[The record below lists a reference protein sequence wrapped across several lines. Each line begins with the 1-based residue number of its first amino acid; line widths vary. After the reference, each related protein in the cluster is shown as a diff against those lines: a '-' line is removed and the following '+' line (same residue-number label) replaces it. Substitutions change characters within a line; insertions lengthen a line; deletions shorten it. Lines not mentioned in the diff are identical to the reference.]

1 MKNSS
6 EIKVTV
12 EKMTNGK
19 FVVCAHCGGVIPDV
33 EVTCDSW
40 EEASKVLDELESRVE
55 EAESKAF
62 HLLMQVWGAQHRLF
76 RKEES

>member
-1 MKNSS
+1 MENT

-12 EKMTNGK
+12 ERMTSGK

-40 EEASKVLDELESRVE
+40 EEASIVLDDLWRRAQ

-62 HLLMQVWGAQHRLF
+62 QLQLQAWGAQHRLF
-76 RKEES
+76 DIVRTL